1 MNRKQRI
8 IVSITGIFIVMLALV
23 GLTYAYF
30 LTRITGNEN
39 PKSISVTTA
48 NLRLLYEDDTNQV
61 VTEERLMP
69 SNTVYTKS
77 FTVKNEGNANID
89 YGVYLINVINTF
101 ERKDD
106 IKYTMECTTNG
117 TLPCG
122 AVASETTFPS
132 GISELSTATIEP
144 QKTHTY
150 TFKFTYKDSGTD
162 QSVDMNKKLEAKI
175 QIFGESGDGTI
186 LPYEEG
192 TLAYNIINR
201 AKSSLNDI
209 TLVTDG
215 SVETRVANQV
225 STSTYGKTNP
235 TSYPQE
241 LTNATNN
248 YIAYACDYSI
258 NASGQFSLVGTDDC
272 PITTTSTKYTNSAE
286 MISALKGKFAMWK
299 TSTSI
304 TTTNQSSLYK
314 ISDKD
319 ADFEETKFKYV
330 SVNKYVST
338 EKVIATTEDD
348 YGTSYY
354 YRGGVENNYVTY
366 ANMCWRIVR
375 IAGDGSVKLVLEDQD
390 EPCST
395 NMNGNWN
402 IPVSNEDG
410 ASTSGNFGY
419 TNNNDEQWFM
429 NYLNKD
435 GKAENYSN
443 SMASAFK
450 NFQTT
455 KLSSYLSDLKEGEWC
470 LADKAY
476 ASESADV
483 TTATPLTEAEKLAKQ
498 NSYSSYYYD
507 SYVRLMG
514 NSTKQPTLKCNGT
527 KMDKFGDK
535 TTMYVGAL
543 TADEIVYA
551 GADANWNSNYAYYLL
566 NDYQRGKSLWWWA
579 LSPYDFYGTYDRAFF
594 VSYNGYLDY
603 NYVFGASALRP
614 SVSLK
619 SSTLIN
625 AGGEGTLAKPYE
637 VASQAN

>member
-48 NLRLLYEDDTNQV
+48 NLQLLYEDDTNQV

-69 SNTVYTKS
+69 SDTVYTKS
-77 FTVKNEGNANID
+77 FTVKNQGNANID

-122 AVASETTFPS
+122 AVATETTFPS

-215 SVETRVANQV
+215 SIESRVANYT
-225 STSTYGKTNP
+225 STSTFGKTNP

-241 LTNATNN
+241 LSNATNY

-272 PITTTSTKYTNSAE
+272 PITTISTKYTNSAE

-299 TSTSI
+299 TSASI

-319 ADFEETKFKYV
+319 ADFEQAKFKYI

-338 EKVIATTEDD
+338 EKVIATTQDD

-354 YRGGVENNYVTY
+354 YRGGVENNYVTF
-366 ANMCWRIVR
+366 ANKCWRIVR

-402 IPVSNEDG
+402 IPVSNAEG

-419 TNNNDEQWFM
+419 TVNANDQYLL
-429 NYLNKD
+429 NYLNGD
-435 GKAENYSN
+435 SN

-455 KLSSYLSDLKEGEWC
+455 ELSSYLSDLKEGEWC

-483 TTATPLTEAEKLAKQ
+483 ATATPLTEAEKQAIQ
-498 NSYSSYYYD
+498 ADWGYYYYD

-527 KMDKFGDK
+527 KMDKFADK

-551 GADANWNSNYAYYLL
+551 GADANWNENYAYYLL
-566 NDYQRGKSLWWWA
+566 NDYQRVKSLWWWA
-579 LSPYDFYGTYDRAFF
+579 LSPSGFGSNYDVAFS
-594 VSYNGYLDY
+594 VTGDGNLNSNRV
-603 NYVFGASALRP
+603 NYTRALRP

>member
-1 MNRKQRI
+1 MNRRQKI
-8 IVSITGIFIVMLALV
+8 IISVTGIFIVLLALI
-23 GLTYAYF
+23 GLTYGYF
-30 LTRITGNEN
+30 LTRITGNTN
-39 PKSISVTTA
+39 PNSISVTTA
-48 NLRLLYEDDTNQV
+48 NLQLLYEDDTNQV

-106 IKYTMECTTNG
+106 IKYTMECTTDG
-117 TLPCG
+117 TLQCG
-122 AVASETTFPS
+122 AVATETTFPS

-144 QKTHTY
+144 QKTHSY

-201 AKSSLNDI
+201 ATSSLNDI

-215 SVETRVANQV
+215 SIESRVANQV

-235 TSYPQE
+235 TSYPSAR
-241 LTNATNN
+241 TN
-248 YIAYACDYSI
+248 
-258 NASGQFSLVGTDDC
+258 V
-272 PITTTSTKYTNSAE
+272 TTSNTYTYASDYTIDANGKFTLVNPQTLKYSEGYET
-286 MISALKGKFAMWK
+286 LKGKYIV
-299 TSTSI
+299 STSGSSS
-304 TTTNQSSLYK
+304 TTAATSSSISTIYK
-314 ISDKD
+314 
-319 ADFEETKFKYV
+319 V
-330 SVNKYVST
+330 SPTEVTANSFNYINVNKYVST
-338 EKVIATTEDD
+338 EKVMATTQDD

-354 YRGGVENNYVTY
+354 YRGGVENNYVTF

-395 NMNGNWN
+395 NINGNWN
-402 IPVSNEDG
+402 IPVSNAEG

-419 TNNNDEQWFM
+419 TVNANIRYLL
-429 NYLNKD
+429 NYLNGD
-435 GKAENYSN
+435 SS

-476 ASESADV
+476 ASSSADV
-483 TTATPLTEAEKLAKQ
+483 TTATPLTEAEKQAIQ
-498 NSYSSYYYD
+498 AEMGSYYYD
-507 SYVRLMG
+507 SFVRLMG
-514 NSTKQPTLKCNGT
+514 GSTKQPTLKCNGT
-527 KMDKFGDK
+527 KMDKFADK
-535 TTMYVGAL
+535 TEMYVGAL

-551 GADANWNSNYAYYLL
+551 GGNADTANGAYYLL
-566 NDYQRGKSLWWWA
+566 NDYQRGKTLSWWA
-579 LSPYDFYGTYDRAFF
+579 LSPSIFDSYYDDAFYVYDD
-594 VSYNGYLDY
+594 GYLNIDFV
-603 NYVFGASALRP
+603 YVDLALRP

-625 AGGEGTLAKPYE
+625 AGGEGTLAKPY
-637 VASQAN
+637 VVNSQAN

>member
-39 PKSISVTTA
+39 DKSISVTTA
-48 NLRLLYEDDTNQV
+48 NLQLLYEDDTNQV

-69 SNTVYTKS
+69 SDTVYTKS
-77 FTVKNEGNANID
+77 FTVKNQGNANID

-106 IKYTMECTTNG
+106 IKYTMECTTDG

-215 SVETRVANQV
+215 SIESRVANQV

-299 TSTSI
+299 TSSSI

-319 ADFEETKFKYV
+319 ADFEQAKFKYI

-338 EKVIATTEDD
+338 EKVIATTVDD

-354 YRGGVENNYVTY
+354 YRGGVENNYVTF
-366 ANMCWRIVR
+366 AGMCWRIVR
-375 IAGDGSVKLVLEDQD
+375 IAGDGSAKLVLEDQD

-402 IPVSNEDG
+402 IPVSNAEG
-410 ASTSGNFGY
+410 ASTTGNFGY
-419 TNNNDEQWFM
+419 TVNANDQYLL
-429 NYLNKD
+429 NYLNGD
-435 GKAENYSN
+435 SS

-476 ASESADV
+476 ASSSADV
-483 TTATPLTEAEKLAKQ
+483 TTATPLTEAEKQAIQ
-498 NSYSSYYYD
+498 AQWGAYYYD

-514 NSTKQPTLKCNGT
+514 GSTKQPTLKCNGT
-527 KMDKFGDK
+527 KMDKFADK
-535 TTMYVGAL
+535 TKMYVGAL

-551 GADANWNSNYAYYLL
+551 GADANWNENYAYYLL
-566 NDYQRGKSLWWWA
+566 NDYQRGKYLYWWA
-579 LSPYDFYGTYDRAFF
+579 LSPYGFDSDYGGAFRVAYSGSLDF
-594 VSYNGYLDY
+594 
-603 NYVFGASALRP
+603 NYVNSAYALRP

>member
-1 MNRKQRI
+1 MNRKQKI
-8 IVSITGIFIVMLALV
+8 IVSITGIFIVLLAIV

-39 PKSISVTTA
+39 DKSISVTTA
-48 NLRLLYEDDTNQV
+48 NLQLLYEDDTNQV

-69 SNTVYTKS
+69 SDTVYTKS
-77 FTVKNEGNANID
+77 FTVKNQGNANID

-106 IKYTMECTTNG
+106 IKYTMECTTDG

-201 AKSSLNDI
+201 ATSGLNDI
-209 TLVTDG
+209 TLITDG
-215 SVETRVANQV
+215 SVESRVANEV

-235 TSYPQE
+235 TSYPSVK
-241 LTNATNN
+241 TN
-248 YIAYACDYSI
+248 
-258 NASGQFSLVGTDDC
+258 V
-272 PITTTSTKYTNSAE
+272 TTSNTYTYASDYTIDANGKFTLVNPQTIKYSEGYET
-286 MISALKGKFAMWK
+286 LKGKYIV
-299 TSTSI
+299 STSGSSS
-304 TTTNQSSLYK
+304 TTAATSSSISYIYK
-314 ISDKD
+314 VSPTEVTANSFNYI
-319 ADFEETKFKYV
+319 
-330 SVNKYVST
+330 SVNKYAST
-338 EKVIATTEDD
+338 EKVIATTLDD

-354 YRGGVENNYVTY
+354 YRGGVENNYVTF
-366 ANMCWRIVR
+366 AGMCWRIVR
-375 IAGDGSVKLVLEDQD
+375 IQGDGSTKLVLEDQD
-390 EPCST
+390 EPCSET
-395 NMNGNWN
+395 MNGNWN
-402 IPVSNEDG
+402 IPVSNAEG
-410 ASTSGNFGY
+410 ASTEGNFGY
-419 TNNNDEQWFM
+419 TKSSNNQPLL

-435 GKAENYSN
+435 GKATSYEN

-455 KLSSYLSDLKEGEWC
+455 RLSSYLSDLKVGEWC

-476 ASESADV
+476 SSSSADV
-483 TTATPLTEAEKLAKQ
+483 NTTTPLTEAEKAEIHA
-498 NSYSSYYYD
+498 NWGAFYYD
-507 SYVRLMG
+507 SYIRLEV
-514 NSTKQPTLKCNGT
+514 NSTKQPTLKCTGT
-527 KMDKFGDK
+527 KMDKFGDN
-535 TTMYVGAL
+535 TEMYVGAL

-551 GADANWNSNYAYYLL
+551 GGKIDTANYAYYLL
-566 NDYQRGKSLWWWA
+566 NDYQRVKSLYWWS
-579 LSPYDFYGTYDRAFF
+579 LSPNKFYDFLLVFYVY
-594 VSYNGYLDY
+594 SNGHLLSNSVDI
-603 NYVFGASALRP
+603 NYALRP